1 MKSIYNL
8 QYHKAMN
15 PYERMTLYE
24 LMIEDADYFLHHK
37 YNGGKSEFDH
47 SINDISRARI
57 AALQREK
64 GSCFLL
70 RTRLR
75 PEERISGC
83 RYTPYTGQTVYNF
96 EFDMAVPVEDEELRR
111 LVDTFNATPENLD
124 MQLFDR
130 IHDRML
136 EIDGISLTWV

>member
-1 MKSIYNL
+1 
-8 QYHKAMN
+8 MN
-15 PYERMTLYE
+15 SYEKMTLYE
-24 LMIEDADYFLHHK
+24 LMIEDADYFLRNK

-64 GSCFLL
+64 GACFLL

-75 PEERISGC
+75 PEERTAGL
-83 RYTPYTGQTVYNF
+83 RYTPYTGQTIYNF
-96 EFDMAVPVEDEELRR
+96 EFDMAVPVEDEELRC
-111 LVDTFNATPENLD
+111 LVDAFNATPENFD

-130 IHDRML
+130 IHDRMI
-136 EIDGISLTWV
+136 EIEGISLTWV

>member
-1 MKSIYNL
+1 
-8 QYHKAMN
+8 MN
-15 PYERMTLYE
+15 PYEKMTLYE
-24 LMIEDADYFLHHK
+24 LMIEDADYFLRNK

-64 GSCFLL
+64 GACFLL

-75 PEERISGC
+75 PEERTAGC

-96 EFDMAVPVEDEELRR
+96 EFDMAVPVEDEELRC
-111 LVDTFNATPENLD
+111 LVDAFNAAPGHHN
-124 MQLFDR
+124 MQLFDW

-136 EIDGISLTWV
+136 KIEGIALTWV